1 MIDSILPS
9 YSRANLR
16 FVKGEGVW
24 LFTENGEKYL
34 DMGAGIA
41 VNCLGHANPHLT
53 KVLTDQ
59 ASQLWHTSNL
69 YHIPN
74 QEKLAKNLVQST
86 FADTVFFTNSGTESM
101 ECAIKMARKFHH
113 SNDDLERTE
122 IITFENSFH
131 GRSLAMISAAGSEKL
146 TKGFEPILSGF
157 IQIQY
162 NNIEKLTEVVST
174 KTAAIVLEPI
184 QGEGGIIPAQEHFL
198 SQVKKLC
205 VENGILLILDEIQ
218 CGVGRTGSLFA
229 YEEYNVKP
237 DIMAIAKG
245 IGGGFP
251 LGACLA
257 TERAAQG
264 MTAGT
269 HGSTY
274 GGNPLACA
282 VGNAVLGII
291 NDQEFLD
298 KVKDKSLLLKQ
309 KLAYLLDQHPD
320 IFEEI
325 RGKGLMMGLKCKILN
340 TDLVNAGYQ
349 KGLITVPGG
358 DNTIRLL
365 PPLNITN
372 KEIDLAVTMLDECAK
387 HLKLKKRMN

>member
-229 YEEYNVKP
+229 YEEYDVKP

-387 HLKLKKRMN
+387 HLKLKE

>member
-1 MIDSILPS
+1 MIDSVLPS

-113 SNDDLERTE
+113 SNDDPERTE

-282 VGNAVLGII
+282 VGNAVLEII

-309 KLAYLLDQHPD
+309 KLAYLLAQHPD

-387 HLKLKKRMN
+387 HLKLKEG

>member
-53 KVLTDQ
+53 KILTDQ

-74 QEKLAKNLVQST
+74 QEKLANNLVQST

-387 HLKLKKRMN
+387 HLKLKEG

>member
-1 MIDSILPS
+1 MIDSVLPS

-53 KVLTDQ
+53 KILTDQ
-59 ASQLWHTSNL
+59 AGNLWHTSNL

-74 QEKLAKNLVQST
+74 QEKLANNLVQST

-113 SNDDLERTE
+113 SNDDPDRTE

-162 NNIEKLTEVVST
+162 NNIEQLREVVSA

-184 QGEGGIIPAQEHFL
+184 QGEGGIIPAQEWFL
-198 SQVKKLC
+198 LQVKKLC
-205 VENGILLILDEIQ
+205 LENGILLIFDEIQ

-229 YEEYNVKP
+229 YEEYNVMP

-282 VGNAVLGII
+282 VGNAVLEII
-291 NDQEFLD
+291 NDQKFLD
-298 KVKDKSLLLKQ
+298 EVKIKSLLLKQ

-320 IFEEI
+320 IFEEV
-325 RGKGLMMGLKCKILN
+325 RGKGLMIGLKCKILN
-340 TDLVNAGYQ
+340 IDLVNAGYQ

-358 DNTIRLL
+358 DNTVRLL

-372 KEIDLAVTMLDECAK
+372 EEIDLAVTMLDKCAN
-387 HLKLKKRMN
+387 HLKLKEG

>member
-113 SNDDLERTE
+113 SNDDLKRTE

-157 IQIQY
+157 LQIQY

-229 YEEYNVKP
+229 YEEYDVKP

-358 DNTIRLL
+358 DNTVRLL

-372 KEIDLAVTMLDECAK
+372 EEIDLAITMLDECAK
-387 HLKLKKRMN
+387 HLKLKEG

>member
-387 HLKLKKRMN
+387 HLKLKKG

>member
-1 MIDSILPS
+1 MIDSVLPS

-53 KVLTDQ
+53 KILTDQ
-59 ASQLWHTSNL
+59 AGNLWHTSNL
-69 YHIPN
+69 YQIPN
-74 QEKLAKNLVQST
+74 QEKLANNLVQST

-113 SNDDLERTE
+113 SNDDPDRTE

-162 NNIEKLTEVVST
+162 NNIEQLREVVSA

-184 QGEGGIIPAQEHFL
+184 QGEGGIIPAQERFL
-198 SQVKKLC
+198 LQVKKLC
-205 VENGILLILDEIQ
+205 LENGILLILDEIQ

-229 YEEYNVKP
+229 YEEYNVMP

-282 VGNAVLGII
+282 VGNAVLEII
-291 NDQEFLD
+291 NDQKFLD
-298 KVKDKSLLLKQ
+298 EVKIKSLLLKQ

-320 IFEEI
+320 IFEEV
-325 RGKGLMMGLKCKILN
+325 RGKGLMIGLKCKILN
-340 TDLVNAGYQ
+340 SDLISAGYQ

-358 DNTIRLL
+358 DNTVRLL

-372 KEIDLAVTMLDECAK
+372 EEIDLAVTMLDKCAN
-387 HLKLKKRMN
+387 HLKLKEG

>member
-162 NNIEKLTEVVST
+162 NNIEKLTEAVSK

-229 YEEYNVKP
+229 YEEYDVKP

-282 VGNAVLGII
+282 VGNAVLEII
-291 NDQEFLD
+291 NDQKFLN

-387 HLKLKKRMN
+387 HLKLKE

>member
-1 MIDSILPS
+1 MIDSVLPS

-53 KVLTDQ
+53 KILTDQ
-59 ASQLWHTSNL
+59 AGNLWHTSNL
-69 YHIPN
+69 YQIPN
-74 QEKLAKNLVQST
+74 QEKLANNLVQST

-113 SNDDLERTE
+113 SNNDPDRTE

-162 NNIEKLTEVVST
+162 NNIEQLTEVVSA

-184 QGEGGIIPAQEHFL
+184 QGEGGIIPAQERFL

-205 VENGILLILDEIQ
+205 LENGILLILDEIQ
-218 CGVGRTGSLFA
+218 CGVGRTGTLFA
-229 YEEYNVKP
+229 YEEYNVMP

-282 VGNAVLGII
+282 VGNAVLEII
-291 NDQEFLD
+291 NDQKFLD
-298 KVKDKSLLLKQ
+298 KVKNKSLLLKQ

-320 IFEEI
+320 IFEEV
-325 RGKGLMMGLKCKILN
+325 RGKGLMIGLKCKILN
-340 TDLVNAGYQ
+340 SDLISAGYQ

-358 DNTIRLL
+358 DNTVRLL

-372 KEIDLAVTMLDECAK
+372 EEIDLAVTMLDKCAN
-387 HLKLKKRMN
+387 HLKLKEG

>member
-41 VNCLGHANPHLT
+41 VNCLGHAHPHLT

-162 NNIEKLTEVVST
+162 NNIEKLTEVVSK

-282 VGNAVLGII
+282 VGNAVLEII
-291 NDQEFLD
+291 NEQEFLD

-387 HLKLKKRMN
+387 HLKLKEG

>member
-24 LFTENGEKYL
+24 LFTENGKKYL

-74 QEKLAKNLVQST
+74 QEKLANNLVQST

-372 KEIDLAVTMLDECAK
+372 KEIDVAVTMLDECAK
-387 HLKLKKRMN
+387 LLKLKEG

>member
-1 MIDSILPS
+1 MIDSVLPS

-53 KVLTDQ
+53 KILTDQ
-59 ASQLWHTSNL
+59 AGNLWHTSNL
-69 YHIPN
+69 YQIPN
-74 QEKLAKNLVQST
+74 QEKLANNLVQST

-113 SNDDLERTE
+113 SNNDPDRTE

-162 NNIEKLTEVVST
+162 NNIEQLTEVVSA

-184 QGEGGIIPAQEHFL
+184 QGEGGIIPAQERFL

-205 VENGILLILDEIQ
+205 LENGILLILDEIQ
-218 CGVGRTGSLFA
+218 CGVGRTGTLFA
-229 YEEYNVKP
+229 YEEYNVMP

-282 VGNAVLGII
+282 VGNAVLEII
-291 NDQEFLD
+291 NDQKFLD
-298 KVKDKSLLLKQ
+298 KVKNKSLLLKQ

-320 IFEEI
+320 IFEEV
-325 RGKGLMMGLKCKILN
+325 RGKGLMIGLKCKILN
-340 TDLVNAGYQ
+340 SDLISAGYQ

-358 DNTIRLL
+358 DNTVRLL
-365 PPLNITN
+365 P
-372 KEIDLAVTMLDECAK
+372 
-387 HLKLKKRMN
+387 HLISQMRKLISQ

>member
-1 MIDSILPS
+1 MIDSVLPS

-16 FVKGEGVW
+16 FIKGEGVW
-24 LFTENGEKYL
+24 LFTQNGEKYL

-41 VNCLGHANPHLT
+41 VNCLGHANPHLI

-74 QEKLAKNLVQST
+74 QEKLANNLVQST

-113 SNDDLERTE
+113 SNDDPERTE

-157 IQIQY
+157 TQIQY
-162 NNIEKLTEVVST
+162 NHIEKLTEAVST

-184 QGEGGIIPAQEHFL
+184 QGEGGIIPAEKHFL
-198 SQVKKLC
+198 SQVKRIC

-229 YEEYNVKP
+229 YEEYNVTP

-291 NDQEFLD
+291 NNQKFLD

-325 RGKGLMMGLKCKILN
+325 RGRGLMMGLKCKILN

-358 DNTIRLL
+358 DNTVRLL

-372 KEIDLAVTMLDECAK
+372 EEIDLAVTMLDQCAK
-387 HLKLKKRMN
+387 HLKLKEG

>member
-1 MIDSILPS
+1 MIDSVLPS

-53 KVLTDQ
+53 KILTDQ
-59 ASQLWHTSNL
+59 AGNLWHTSNL
-69 YHIPN
+69 YQIPN
-74 QEKLAKNLVQST
+74 QEKLANNLVQST

-113 SNDDLERTE
+113 SNNDPDRTE

-162 NNIEKLTEVVST
+162 NNIEQLTEVVSA

-184 QGEGGIIPAQEHFL
+184 QGEGGIIPAQERFL

-205 VENGILLILDEIQ
+205 LENGILLILDEIQ

-229 YEEYNVKP
+229 YEEYNVMP

-282 VGNAVLGII
+282 VGNAVLEII
-291 NDQEFLD
+291 NDQKFLD
-298 KVKDKSLLLKQ
+298 EVKIKSLLLKQ

-320 IFEEI
+320 IFEEV
-325 RGKGLMMGLKCKILN
+325 RGKGLMIGLKCKILN
-340 TDLVNAGYQ
+340 SDLISAGYQ

-358 DNTIRLL
+358 DNTVRLL

-372 KEIDLAVTMLDECAK
+372 EEIDLAVTMLDKCAN
-387 HLKLKKRMN
+387 HLKLKEG

>member
-229 YEEYNVKP
+229 YEEYDVKP

-282 VGNAVLGII
+282 VGNAVLEII

-372 KEIDLAVTMLDECAK
+372 KEIDVAVTMLDECAK
-387 HLKLKKRMN
+387 LLKLKEG

>member
-113 SNDDLERTE
+113 SNDDLKRTE

-157 IQIQY
+157 LQIQY

-229 YEEYNVKP
+229 YEEYDVKP

-291 NDQEFLD
+291 NEQEFLD

-387 HLKLKKRMN
+387 HLKLKE

>member
-16 FVKGEGVW
+16 FVKGDGVW

-74 QEKLAKNLVQST
+74 QEKLANNLVQST

-282 VGNAVLGII
+282 VGNAVLEII

-372 KEIDLAVTMLDECAK
+372 KEIDVAVTMLDECAK
-387 HLKLKKRMN
+387 LLKLKEG

>member
-53 KVLTDQ
+53 KILTDQ

-113 SNDDLERTE
+113 SNDDPERTE

-162 NNIEKLTEVVST
+162 NNIEKLTEVGST

-229 YEEYNVKP
+229 YEEYDVKP

-282 VGNAVLGII
+282 VGNAVLEII
-291 NDQEFLD
+291 NDREFLD

-387 HLKLKKRMN
+387 HLKLKE

>member
-1 MIDSILPS
+1 MIDPVLPS

-24 LFTENGEKYL
+24 LIAENGDKYL

-53 KVLTDQ
+53 KVLTEQ
-59 ASQLWHTSNL
+59 ANSLWHTSNL

-113 SNDDLERTE
+113 SNGDLERTE
-122 IITFENSFH
+122 IVTFKNSFH

-157 IQIQY
+157 LQIEY
-162 NNIEKLTEVVST
+162 NNIGRLLEVISK
-174 KTAAIVLEPI
+174 KTAAVVLEPI
-184 QGEGGIIPAQEHFL
+184 QGEGGIIPAQENFL
-198 SQVKKLC
+198 FEVKKLC
-205 VENGILLILDEIQ
+205 VENEILLILDEIQ
-218 CGVGRTGSLFA
+218 CGVGRTGTLFA
-229 YEEYNVKP
+229 YEEYNITP

-257 TERAAQG
+257 TESAAKG

-282 VGNAVLGII
+282 VGNAVLDII
-291 NDQEFLD
+291 NDQEFLT
-298 KVKDKSLLLKQ
+298 KVKDKSIILKQ
-309 KLAYLLDQHPD
+309 KLAYLLDQHPE

-325 RGKGLMMGLKCKILN
+325 RGKGLMIGLKCKIPN
-340 TDLVNAGYQ
+340 IDLINAGYK
-349 KGLITVPGG
+349 KGVITVPGG

-365 PPLNITN
+365 PPLNITGE
-372 KEIDLAVTMLDECAK
+372 EIDLAVTMLDKCAK
-387 HLKLKKRMN
+387 DLKLKGG

>member
-113 SNDDLERTE
+113 SNNDPERTE

-162 NNIEKLTEVVST
+162 NNIEKLTEVVSK

-229 YEEYNVKP
+229 YEEYDVKP

-387 HLKLKKRMN
+387 HLKLKEG

>member
-113 SNDDLERTE
+113 SNDDLKRTE

-229 YEEYNVKP
+229 YEEYDVKP

-387 HLKLKKRMN
+387 HLKLKE

>member
-1 MIDSILPS
+1 MIDPVLPS

-24 LFTENGEKYL
+24 LISENGDKYL

-53 KVLTDQ
+53 KVLTEQ
-59 ASQLWHTSNL
+59 ANSLWHTSNL
-69 YHIPN
+69 YQIPN

-113 SNDDLERTE
+113 SNGDLERTE
-122 IITFENSFH
+122 IVTFKDSFH

-157 IQIQY
+157 LQIEY
-162 NNIEKLTEVVST
+162 NNIGRLLEVISK
-174 KTAAIVLEPI
+174 KTAAVVLEPI
-184 QGEGGIIPAQEHFL
+184 QGEGGIIPAQENFL
-198 SQVKKLC
+198 LEVKKLC
-205 VENGILLILDEIQ
+205 VENEILLILDEIQ
-218 CGVGRTGSLFA
+218 CGVGRTGTLFA
-229 YEEYNVKP
+229 YEEYNITP

-257 TERAAQG
+257 TESAAKG

-282 VGNAVLGII
+282 VGNAVLDII
-291 NDQEFLD
+291 NDQEFLT
-298 KVKDKSLLLKQ
+298 KVKYKSTLLKQ
-309 KLAYLLDQHPD
+309 KLAYLLDQHPE

-325 RGKGLMMGLKCKILN
+325 RGKGLMIGLKCKIPN
-340 TDLVNAGYQ
+340 IDLINAGYK

-358 DNTIRLL
+358 DNTVRLL

-372 KEIDLAVTMLDECAK
+372 EEIDIAINMLDKCAED
-387 HLKLKKRMN
+387 LKLKGG

>member
-157 IQIQY
+157 LQIQY

-229 YEEYNVKP
+229 YEEYDVKP

-387 HLKLKKRMN
+387 HLKLKE

>member
-113 SNDDLERTE
+113 SNDDPERTE

-229 YEEYNVKP
+229 YEEYDVKP

-282 VGNAVLGII
+282 VGNAVLEII

-387 HLKLKKRMN
+387 HLKLKEG

>member
-74 QEKLAKNLVQST
+74 QEKLANNLVQST

-162 NNIEKLTEVVST
+162 NNIEKLTEVVNT

-229 YEEYNVKP
+229 YEEYDVKP

-282 VGNAVLGII
+282 VGNAVLEII

-372 KEIDLAVTMLDECAK
+372 KEIDVAVTMLDECAK
-387 HLKLKKRMN
+387 LLKLKEG

>member
-113 SNDDLERTE
+113 SNDDLKRTE

-157 IQIQY
+157 LQIQY

-229 YEEYNVKP
+229 YEEYDVKP

-387 HLKLKKRMN
+387 HLKLKEG

>member
-1 MIDSILPS
+1 MIDSVLPS

-113 SNDDLERTE
+113 SNDDPERTE

-162 NNIEKLTEVVST
+162 NNIEKLTEVVNT

-229 YEEYNVKP
+229 YEEYDVKP

-340 TDLVNAGYQ
+340 TDMVNAGYQ

-365 PPLNITN
+365 PPLNITH

-387 HLKLKKRMN
+387 LLKLKEG

>member
-53 KVLTDQ
+53 KILTDQ

-113 SNDDLERTE
+113 SNDDPERTE

-229 YEEYNVKP
+229 YEEYDVKP

-282 VGNAVLGII
+282 VGNAVLEII

-325 RGKGLMMGLKCKILN
+325 RGKGLMMGLKWKILN

-372 KEIDLAVTMLDECAK
+372 KEIDLAITMLDECAK
-387 HLKLKKRMN
+387 LLKLKEG

>member
-74 QEKLAKNLVQST
+74 QEKLANNLVQST

-229 YEEYNVKP
+229 YEEYEVKP

-282 VGNAVLGII
+282 VGNAVLEII

-387 HLKLKKRMN
+387 HLKLKE

>member
-113 SNDDLERTE
+113 SNDDPERTE

-174 KTAAIVLEPI
+174 KTAALVLEPI

-282 VGNAVLGII
+282 VGSAVLGII
-291 NDQEFLD
+291 NNQEFLN

-387 HLKLKKRMN
+387 HLKLKEG

>member
-41 VNCLGHANPHLT
+41 VNCLGHAHPHLT

-113 SNDDLERTE
+113 SNDDPERTE

-162 NNIEKLTEVVST
+162 NNIEKLTEVVNT

-282 VGNAVLGII
+282 VGSAVLGII
-291 NDQEFLD
+291 NNQEFLN

-387 HLKLKKRMN
+387 HLKLKEG

>member
-113 SNDDLERTE
+113 SNNDPERTE
-122 IITFENSFH
+122 IIAFENSFH
-131 GRSLAMISAAGSEKL
+131 GSSLAMISAAGSEKL

-229 YEEYNVKP
+229 YEEYDVKP
-237 DIMAIAKG
+237 EIMAIAKG

-387 HLKLKKRMN
+387 HLKLKE

>member
-53 KVLTDQ
+53 KILTDQ

-74 QEKLAKNLVQST
+74 QEKLANNLVQST

-229 YEEYNVKP
+229 YEEYEVKP

-282 VGNAVLGII
+282 VGNAVLEII

-387 HLKLKKRMN
+387 HLKLKEG

>member
-1 MIDSILPS
+1 MIDPVLPS

-24 LFTENGEKYL
+24 LISENGDKYL

-53 KVLTDQ
+53 KVLTEQ
-59 ASQLWHTSNL
+59 ANSLWHTSNL
-69 YHIPN
+69 YQIPN

-113 SNDDLERTE
+113 SNGDLERTE
-122 IITFENSFH
+122 IVTFKNSFH

-157 IQIQY
+157 LQIEY
-162 NNIEKLTEVVST
+162 NNIERLLEVISK
-174 KTAAIVLEPI
+174 KTAAVVLEPI
-184 QGEGGIIPAQEHFL
+184 QGEGGIIPAQENFL
-198 SQVKKLC
+198 LEVKKLC
-205 VENGILLILDEIQ
+205 VENEILLILDEIQ
-218 CGVGRTGSLFA
+218 CGVGRTGTLFA
-229 YEEYNVKP
+229 HEEYNITP

-257 TERAAQG
+257 TESAAKG

-282 VGNAVLGII
+282 VGNAVLDII
-291 NDQEFLD
+291 NDQEFLT
-298 KVKDKSLLLKQ
+298 KVKDKSIILKQ
-309 KLAYLLDQHPD
+309 KLAYLLDQHPE

-325 RGKGLMMGLKCKILN
+325 RGKGLMIGLKCKIPN
-340 TDLVNAGYQ
+340 IDLINAGYK

-358 DNTIRLL
+358 DNTVRLL

-372 KEIDLAVTMLDECAK
+372 EEIDIAINMLDKCAK
-387 HLKLKKRMN
+387 DLKLKGG

>member
-16 FVKGEGVW
+16 FVKGDGVW

-113 SNDDLERTE
+113 SNDDLKRTE

-282 VGNAVLGII
+282 VGNAVLEII

-387 HLKLKKRMN
+387 HLKLKE